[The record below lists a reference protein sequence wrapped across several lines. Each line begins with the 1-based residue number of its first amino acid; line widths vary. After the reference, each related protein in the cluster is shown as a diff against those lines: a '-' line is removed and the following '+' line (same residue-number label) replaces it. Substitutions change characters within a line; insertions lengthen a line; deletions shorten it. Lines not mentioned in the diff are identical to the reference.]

1 MTKDEAL
8 TTIEQ
13 ALNLATNKGAF
24 SLAEVQVILNALA
37 SLKSGEA

>member
-13 ALNLATNKGAF
+13 ALNLATSKGVF

-37 SLKSGEA
+37 VLKSGEA